1 MFKLKLMK
9 YILLCPSDIYSMI
22 QSLQTGMSKTLW
34 THIRLP
40 LKDKGH
46 LLTIPKQYVSVFL
59 FKGKCF
65 SNLSIIQCLKI
76 VNADQFILL
85 EV

>member
-1 MFKLKLMK
+1 MLKLKLMK
-9 YILLCPSDIYSMI
+9 HILLSPSDIYSMV

-46 LLTIPKQYVSVFL
+46 SWTIPTQYVSVFL
-59 FKGKCF
+59 FKDKCF

-76 VNADQFILL
+76 VNTDQFILL